1 MFKRFADR
9 IKNTYN
15 NVRTRVSN
23 LFRQRRRYAILC
35 SSQVSKPKASHKPP
49 MSKVN
54 SVNPYSTKPNTHKKS

>member
-23 LFRQRRRYAILC
+23 LFRKK
-35 SSQVSKPKASHKPP
+35 KPANKDLATAKGS
-49 MSKVN
+49 N
-54 SVNPYSTKPNTHKKS
+54 G